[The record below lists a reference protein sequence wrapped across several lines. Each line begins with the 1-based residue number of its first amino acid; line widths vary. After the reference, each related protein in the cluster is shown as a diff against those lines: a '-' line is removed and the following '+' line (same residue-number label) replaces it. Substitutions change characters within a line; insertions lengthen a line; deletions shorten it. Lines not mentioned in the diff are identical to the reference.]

1 MNFHQRSQRQKKFM
15 DQKTDWQIVG
25 ICFGFVIEVN
35 CNGGG
40 HRRVVAD
47 GRIEYGADYTG
58 PKD

>member
-1 MNFHQRSQRQKKFM
+1 MDKKPEWHVV
-15 DQKTDWQIVG
+15 T

-40 HRRVVAD
+40 HRRVYAD
-47 GRIEYGADYTG
+47 GRIEYDADYNG